1 MQIEIPSAERESQ
14 VELLENNGSKYS
26 FTVDGRRYDL
36 DIVMVEDGAYSI
48 IFEGK
53 SYNVETIRGENPKN
67 YTVNTIYT
75 SYDVDIVDATTKY
88 LRSRLGDDAEA
99 AGNSIVVP
107 MPGKIVKVLVEVG
120 QEVKQGETLVIVS
133 AMKMESEYKANKD
146 GIVEDV
152 LVKEEDTVDSGQVMV
167 VLSNPE

>member
-1 MQIEIPSAERESQ
+1 MQIEIPSVERESQ

-48 IFEGK
+48 IYEGK
-53 SYNVETIRGENPKN
+53 SYNVETIRGEDPKK

-88 LRSRLGDDAEA
+88 LRSRLGDDAA
-99 AGNSIVVP
+99 DTGNNIVVP
-107 MPGKIVKVLVEVG
+107 MPGKIVKVLVKVG
-120 QEVKQGETLVIVS
+120 QEVKQGETLIIVS
-133 AMKMESEYKANKD
+133 AMKMESEYKAHKD
-146 GIVEDV
+146 GIIEDV
-152 LVKEEDTVDSGQVMV
+152 LVKEEDTVDGGQVMV